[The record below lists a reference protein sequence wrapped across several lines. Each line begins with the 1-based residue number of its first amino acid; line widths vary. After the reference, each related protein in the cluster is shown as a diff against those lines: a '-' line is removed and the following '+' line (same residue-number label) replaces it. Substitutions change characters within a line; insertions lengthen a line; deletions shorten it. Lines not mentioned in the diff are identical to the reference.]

1 MKYNTLAFS
10 LSLILGSQLANA
22 NPVGGQVVQGSAT
35 FTSPSSNI
43 LNVTNSNNTVIN
55 WQSFNIG
62 TGQTTNFIQPS
73 SASSV
78 LNRVV
83 TNSPSQLL
91 GNLNSNGRV
100 FLINQHGILVGEGAQ
115 VNTAGFFASTL
126 NITDND
132 YLNGRLKFE
141 GDSSAGIN
149 NQGYIH
155 AGDNGNIVLIAP
167 NIENGGVIE
176 VENGNV
182 ILAAGQSITISSL
195 ENPSIQ
201 FEVTGNENT
210 VTNLGEILVDQGSAS
225 LFAGTLQHS
234 GVIRAGGLVQNA
246 DGSISLVAKGSNQ
259 VSGVVDASGNEGGYI
274 EVLGDTVTLENGA
287 EINASGA
294 SAGGEILIGGDQ
306 QGLNPDIQNARST
319 TVSAGATV
327 NADATDNGNGGKVI
341 IFAEDDVHV
350 HGLVTAKGGSTGG
363 NGGFIETSGLKS
375 LEITSVPDASAVN
388 GVSGEWLIDPD
399 NITISSGTDNLIV
412 GTSDF
417 TTLGNGAVLSF
428 STIETALNAGTN
440 VTISTGTAGS
450 SLTELGDINI
460 LSSITTTSL
469 TNVSLTLNAHNDIIF
484 NATSAGTDIN
494 ISATGSGALNLV
506 LNPGITDGT
515 GQAMFEVQGSVA
527 GVNVNIDT
535 NGGNLVVNGDT
546 SITGSGFVN
555 LINTN
560 WDVQQGHLVNLQFA
574 NLNLDAASVLTNGG
588 DINMDNASINGSGQF
603 YNKGNINLNGFST
616 SLSTIDTSTLN
627 FSNTGWIDLQDN
639 NTLTLTGGQLDLGV
653 GSGLSSSG
661 FSTLNS
667 SVTVNGGALA
677 GGDGS
682 TFPGTLN
689 INGDLLFNSGALY
702 SVIHASDGMVA
713 SYVNASTVTI
723 NGGDLILNWQ
733 DSAAVVGAANFP
745 NPVSIVGCNSGG
757 CLDTSASANLFGFDT
772 IVDPISTTTKGSITN
787 VISTQEYVSY
797 TIGTI
802 DANNIYQWTGLSST
816 SPTNWSDP
824 QNWVKLDFS
833 TLSLL
838 PVTVAPDSNTDVFI
852 DGITNPTV
860 DITSAATVRGMQAE
874 GRINVGVAGSLDI
887 SGNAFILEPNN
898 GIGGIAISAPD
909 ANVSRSG
916 AGVLYILGSTLKLD
930 QGILAADTVNWG
942 KIQTSVGAPFQ
953 LDGNLV
959 NNALF
964 AIDANSGTNAFTGTG
979 SIDNKGIISW
989 ANGAQLNLSGGLS
1002 LSSNSPYA
1010 QFQGAGLLSLNNTS
1024 SFNINVAPLFY
1035 DSTIN
1040 WELIAGSVSGVDN
1053 LSSLPDQINWYSGSI
1068 SSSAPNTV
1076 VLASGQVL
1084 NLYGTSDMLLTGG
1097 MVLDNSGTINF
1108 LSSGGD
1114 LVSDSTLQNFG
1125 QLIFN
1130 HSSNAADLLNSGG
1143 ATLDNFGSMQLL
1155 SANDLNVAWDIL
1167 SDSATFVVDTG
1178 TLILDGSMTLS
1189 LGNLEFNNSG
1199 DLTIGSAGALTM
1211 GSNSDFAG
1219 DGTGTL
1225 TVAGGIL
1232 DLGLNQTKTLSNF
1245 AALNISSSG
1254 LVDNIQNSIL
1264 PNAVNTAG
1272 TLIGNGNLTIPA
1284 ATTMTAN
1291 DSLFSGVDSANL
1303 LLIDNQGTINIVSG
1317 QSLTLNFAELNNG
1330 ATGSITG
1337 LGSVVIPNLSTLS
1350 ANNGVDVARLNLSG
1364 GRLVA
1369 DNFTYAGDID
1379 WSFGAVEDA
1388 GAGGLTTSG
1397 QVNLVSGVLNTD
1409 WTIDTTGVVDWLSP
1423 SDVTLQIN
1431 NGIITNKGKFTIS
1444 SYVDLQS
1451 QALSGKNIVSSTAQ
1465 FINEGLLIID
1475 ADAFPGVQD
1484 PDVIVFDLIF
1494 DNVGGTI
1501 GIQSGTFRV
1510 ESGGVAQDLV
1520 LDAAGES
1527 LQGYGTFDGNVVNTA
1542 GTVSPGK
1549 SDLVNSVFNTGTL
1562 SITGDYTQGVNGA
1575 LVIKLDS
1582 TVSGLLHDR
1591 LNVAGTLNAGGD
1603 IRFAVI
1609 NGKTPVQLAL
1619 LLDQSFIPLSYGTFA
1634 NRFDTVD
1641 IPQGLNF
1648 TFSNTGVISISSD
1661 SQVLNDIANQLEVL
1675 FDNTELNHP
1684 QLVRAMR
1691 RIDEGVKVAI
1701 GDEEDDEKKRAPRLV
1716 CR

>member
-306 QGLNPDIQNARST
+306 QGLNPEILNARST
-319 TVSAGATV
+319 TVSAAATV

-341 IFAEDDVHV
+341 VFAKDDVHV
-350 HGLVTAKGGSTGG
+350 HGEVTARGGAVSGD
-363 NGGFIETSGLKS
+363 GGFIETSGLLS
-375 LEITSVPDASAVN
+375 LDITSVPDASAVN
-388 GVSGEWLIDPD
+388 GNGGEWLIDPF
-399 NITISSGTDNLIV
+399 NIVIQNALDLQGSSVPETQSWSSPNFISTVDDAILH
-412 GTSDF
+412 TE
-417 TTLGNGAVLSF
+417 
-428 STIETALNAGTN
+428 TIELALNAGTS
-440 VTISTGTAGS
+440 VVVSTALGGNGN
-450 SLTELGDINI
+450 GDITI
-460 LSSITTTSL
+460 LNSIQKISASDA
-469 TNVSLTLNAHNDIIF
+469 SLTLNAHNNIVVDTFSTSSIDI
-484 NATSAGTDIN
+484 TSTSGVMDVILNPDIDGD
-494 ISATGSGALNLV
+494 GSGNV
-506 LNPGITDGT
+506 QFFTGT
-515 GQAMFEVQGSVA
+515 GNSFPITF
-527 GVNVNIDT
+527 NT
-535 NGGNLVVNGDT
+535 NGGQLVVNGDT
-546 SITGSGFVN
+546 SITGSREVN

-574 NLNLDAASVLTNGG
+574 TLNLDATSVLTNGG
-588 DINMDNASINGSGQF
+588 DINMDNASITGTGQF
-603 YNKGNINLNGFST
+603 FNKGNINLNGFST

-627 FSNTGWIDLQDN
+627 FANTGWIDLQDN

-667 SVTVNGGALA
+667 SVIVNGGALA
-677 GGDGS
+677 GGDGV
-682 TFPGTLN
+682 TFSGTLN
-689 INGDLLFNSGALY
+689 INGDLVFNSGALY
-702 SVIHASDGMVA
+702 SVLYASDGMTA

-733 DSAAVVGAANFP
+733 DSAAVVGAAVFS
-745 NPVSIVGCNSGG
+745 NPVSVVGCNSAG

-816 SPTNWSDP
+816 SPTNWSDL
-824 QNWVKLDFS
+824 QNWAKLDFS

-852 DGITNPTV
+852 DGITNPTI

-942 KIQTSVGAPFQ
+942 KIQTSVGTPFQ

-964 AIDANSGTNAFTGTG
+964 AIDANSGTNTFTGTG
-979 SIDNKGIISW
+979 SIDNNAIMSW
-989 ANGAQLNLSGGLS
+989 GNGASLTLDGVS
-1002 LSSNSPYA
+1002 LSSASTNA
-1010 QFQGAGLLSLNNTS
+1010 QFQGAGLLTMSNGAE
-1024 SFNINVAPLFY
+1024 FAVNVAPQVY
-1035 DSTIN
+1035 DESIN
-1040 WELIAGSVSGVDN
+1040 WDLNAGAVSGVEN
-1053 LSSLPDQINWYSGSI
+1053 IPVLPHVI
-1068 SSSAPNTV
+1068 
-1076 VLASGQVL
+1076 
-1084 NLYGTSDMLLTGG
+1084 
-1097 MVLDNSGTINF
+1097 
-1108 LSSGGD
+1108 
-1114 LVSDSTLQNFG
+1114 
-1125 QLIFN
+1125 
-1130 HSSNAADLLNSGG
+1130 
-1143 ATLDNFGSMQLL
+1143 QLL
-1155 SANDLNVAWDIL
+1155 SGGEIRGAGSIAIPNTTTFTVYDGSFQGTDINNSLSVDVASAIQVQSGILTLKNTDLNV
-1167 SDSATFVVDTG
+1167 
-1178 TLILDGSMTLS
+1178 
-1189 LGNLEFNNSG
+1189 NSTASVG
-1199 DLTIGSAGALTM
+1199 
-1211 GSNSDFAG
+1211 
-1219 DGTGTL
+1219 GTGGL
-1225 TVAGGIL
+1225 SIAFDSSLVADGLIQVANLDLIGGIL
-1232 DLGLNQTKTLSNF
+1232 
-1245 AALNISSSG
+1245 
-1254 LVDNIQNSIL
+1254 
-1264 PNAVNTAG
+1264 
-1272 TLIGNGNLTIPA
+1272 
-1284 ATTMTAN
+1284 TAN
-1291 DSLFSGVDSANL
+1291 NL
-1303 LLIDNQGTINIVSG
+1303 D
-1317 QSLTLNFAELNNG
+1317 
-1330 ATGSITG
+1330 
-1337 LGSVVIPNLSTLS
+1337 
-1350 ANNGVDVARLNLSG
+1350 
-1364 GRLVA
+1364 
-1369 DNFTYAGDID
+1369 YAGNMLWDGGTVD
-1379 WSFGAVEDA
+1379 GL
-1388 GAGGLTTSG
+1388 GLTTSG
-1397 QVNLVSGVLNTD
+1397 TVDLTSGILNTD
-1409 WTIDTTGVVDWLSP
+1409 WTITTTGTVNWASP
-1423 SDVTLQIN
+1423 STGSLQV
-1431 NGIITNKGKFTIS
+1431 NGGTITNQGTFNVE
-1444 SYVDLQS
+1444 SYGVV
-1451 QALSGKNIVSSTAQ
+1451 LSGQRALAGKNLTGTTGAR

-1475 ADAFPGVQD
+1475 ADAFPSVQG
-1484 PDVIVFDLIF
+1484 PDVVVFDLAF

-1501 GIQSGTFRV
+1501 GIQSGTFRI
-1510 ESGGVAQDLV
+1510 ESAGIAQDLV

-1527 LQGYGTFDGNVVNTA
+1527 LQGYGIFDGNVLNTA